1 MADALDRAI
10 VWESKFASRLFS
22 DPWDSWSP
30 LRRAVVWYVL
40 GMFLGLGMA
49 WSEGWPST
57 EETLQ
62 GMFGVGLICASVS
75 LFVSL
80 ARWIFVAVTVGLRQ
94 PKDEHA

>member
-1 MADALDRAI
+1 
-10 VWESKFASRLFS
+10 
-22 DPWDSWSP
+22 
-30 LRRAVVWYVL
+30 
-40 GMFLGLGMA
+40 MA

-80 ARWIFVAVTVGLRQ
+80 ARWIFVAVTVSLRQ